1 MFELYPAID
10 IHQGRCVR
18 LTQGDYATANVYDE
32 SPANAAR
39 RWVEAGATHLHVVD
53 LDGAKAGYPVNL
65 EAIAAIT
72 AAVSIPIQLGGGIRS
87 HANVAT
93 VRQLGVTR
101 VIIGT
106 KAVQSPEFVAEL
118 VAQHGDAIIVGVDA
132 RDGFVQTAGWLDGSQ
147 VSASDLVAQMRELGV
162 ARVIYTDI
170 SRDGTLSEP
179 NYAATAS
186 LLHPAGPKINASGG
200 VSHVDQLVTLARLG
214 IHGVIVGKA
223 LYTGAIALPNAFAL
237 LAKESQ

>member
-87 HANVAT
+87 HANVDT

-118 VAQHGDAIIVGVDA
+118 VAQYGDAIIVGVDA

-147 VSASDLVAQMRELGV
+147 VSASDLVAQMRKLGV

-179 NYAATAS
+179 NYAATAA
-186 LLHPAGPKINASGG
+186 LLHPDGPKIIASGG

-223 LYTGAIALPNAFAL
+223 LYTGAITLPNAFAL
-237 LAKESQ
+237 LAKESH

>member
-147 VSASDLVAQMRELGV
+147 VSATDLVAQMRALGV

-179 NYAATAS
+179 NYAATAA
-186 LLHPAGPKINASGG
+186 LLHPAGPKIIASGG

>member
-39 RWVEAGATHLHVVD
+39 RWVAAGATQLHVVD

-72 AAVSIPIQLGGGIRS
+72 AAVSIPIQLGGGIRT
-87 HANVAT
+87 HENVAT
-93 VRQLGVTR
+93 VRQLGVAR

-118 VAQHGDAIIVGVDA
+118 VALDEDDAVPEPVVVTPVPGLAA
-132 RDGFVQTAGWLDGSQ
+132 RTAVLDFYY
-147 VSASDLVAQMRELGV
+147 AQLDYHRRHRRWATSLTELNW
-162 ARVIYTDI
+162 
-170 SRDGTLSEP
+170 S
-179 NYAATAS
+179 ATAT
-186 LLHPAGPKINASGG
+186 LPAPPTFTPSTEATGYEFSVPFTDGPHRRSWTIRQ
-200 VSHVDQLVTLARLG
+200 DRRLTLD
-214 IHGVIVGKA
+214 
-223 LYTGAIALPNAFAL
+223 
-237 LAKESQ
+237 

>member
-1 MFELYPAID
+1 M
-10 IHQGRCVR
+10 R

-39 RWVEAGATHLHVVD
+39 RWVAAGATQLHVVD

-72 AAVSIPIQLGGGIRS
+72 AAVAVPIQLGGGIRN
-87 HANVAT
+87 HENVAT

-132 RDGFVQTAGWLDGSQ
+132 RDGLVQTAGWLTGSQ
-147 VSASDLVAQMRELGV
+147 VSASDLVAQMHTLGV
-162 ARVIYTDI
+162 TRVIYTDI

-179 NYAATAS
+179 NYAATAA
-186 LLHPAGPKINASGG
+186 LLDPAGPRIIASGG
-200 VSHVDQLVTLARLG
+200 VSHVDQLVALARLG
-214 IHGVIVGKA
+214 IHGAIVGKA
-223 LYTGAIALPNAFAL
+223 LYTGAIELTNALEL

>member
-39 RWVEAGATHLHVVD
+39 RWVAAGATQLHVVD

-72 AAVSIPIQLGGGIRS
+72 AAVSIPIQLGGGIRT
-87 HANVAT
+87 HENVAT

-132 RDGFVQTAGWLDGSQ
+132 RDGLVQTAGWLDGSQ
-147 VSASDLVAQMRELGV
+147 VSAADLVAQMRSLGV

-179 NYAATAS
+179 NYAATAA
-186 LLHPAGPKINASGG
+186 LLHPDGPKIIASGG
-200 VSHVDQLVTLARLG
+200 VGHVDQLVTLARLG

-223 LYTGAIALPNAFAL
+223 LYTGAIELTNALEL

>member
-39 RWVEAGATHLHVVD
+39 RWVAAGATQLHVVD

-72 AAVSIPIQLGGGIRS
+72 AAVSIPIQLGGGIRT
-87 HANVAT
+87 HENVAT

-132 RDGFVQTAGWLDGSQ
+132 RDGLVQTAGWLAGSH
-147 VSASDLVAQMRELGV
+147 VSATDLVAQMRTLGV
-162 ARVIYTDI
+162 TRVIYTDI

-179 NYAATAS
+179 NYAATAD
-186 LLHPAGPKINASGG
+186 LLHPAGPKIIASGG

-214 IHGVIVGKA
+214 IHGAIVGKA
-223 LYTGAIALPNAFAL
+223 LYTGAIELTNALEL

>member
-10 IHQGRCVR
+10 IHHGRCVR

-39 RWVEAGATHLHVVD
+39 RWQAAGATQLHVVD

-65 EAIAAIT
+65 DAIAAIA

-87 HANVAT
+87 HDNVAT
-93 VRQLGVTR
+93 VRQLGITR

-106 KAVQSPEFVAEL
+106 KAVQSPRFVAEL

-132 RDGFVQTAGWLDGSQ
+132 RDGFVQTAGWLDGSLIN
-147 VSASDLVAQMRELGV
+147 ASDLVAQMRTLGV

-179 NYAATAS
+179 NYAATAA
-186 LLHPAGPKINASGG
+186 LLHNDGPKIIASGG

-214 IHGVIVGKA
+214 IHGAIVGKA
-223 LYTGAIALPNAFAL
+223 LYTGAIELANALEL